1 MLGKLKNDQI
11 IFEKLANNYVENLN
25 VLFWNKSSAS
35 YIQQLKS
42 KKTNERIM
50 MILNYSYLFMLGESK
65 NNQYLVEK
73 MKLAICIWKIRPVMT
88 IYLQKSRQKSSIALA
103 TVPFK
108 VQKFRFESHIWE
120 NLDIYQ
126 FRFWLLSLFS
136 SKLFLLTFITGIGIN
151 KLNNLCIKSS

>member
-1 MLGKLKNDQI
+1 
-11 IFEKLANNYVENLN
+11 
-25 VLFWNKSSAS
+25 
-35 YIQQLKS
+35 
-42 KKTNERIM
+42 M

-88 IYLQKSRQKSSIALA
+88 YLQKSRQKSSIALA
-103 TVPFK
+103 TIPFK

-126 FRFWLLSLFS
+126 FRF
-136 SKLFLLTFITGIGIN
+136 
-151 KLNNLCIKSS
+151 